1 MKKYLSFH
9 LSFYDLERNYPGTIL
24 TNMTLNTVQMKKMF
38 NDTLGTYIISFSIII
53 TCFIVGCVY
62 EYRLTLI
69 AIGFLIFLLILNF
82 IRKCA
87 KPSDKKQH
95 SRNVD
100 EGTIISETLT
110 NTKTIFAFNFQ
121 QKAKELYLK
130 ANDYIFKKQIMSEF
144 IDGIIIGLTLFA
156 NFAKNAALFAATK
169 KYVLNDTINSDDL
182 TVVQALSGSGFRQIS
197 ILMRDLGDVQKSR
210 SAIKSFYS
218 VINTQSLIP
227 HFAEDNKNKISTSN
241 IKGKIEFKHVYFAYP
256 LNSERVALKDIN
268 MTIMPGEKVA
278 LVGYSGSGKSCLI
291 SLLNRF
297 YDVEPDM
304 GEILIDDINIK
315 DYNLYELRKK
325 IGFAQQE
332 PSIFKTTVLENIR
345 YGKIDATDDECI
357 EAAKKTDS
365 LYLLEK
371 DKENETNEKHQRK
384 KLELSRGEKQKIA
397 MTRIVL
403 KDPVILLL
411 DEVTTGLDKESE
423 NDIRKSLEQLSKNKT
438 TIVITQQFDVIKKC
452 DKIFV
457 LDKGR
462 IVEQGTHDELMKLE
476 KRYYTI
482 YKYSNFG

>member
-1 MKKYLSFH
+1 M
-9 LSFYDLERNYPGTIL
+9 
-24 TNMTLNTVQMKKMF
+24 
-38 NDTLGTYIISFSIII
+38 
-53 TCFIVGCVY
+53 
-62 EYRLTLI
+62 
-69 AIGFLIFLLILNF
+69 
-82 IRKCA
+82 
-87 KPSDKKQH
+87 
-95 SRNVD
+95 
-100 EGTIISETLT
+100 
-110 NTKTIFAFNFQ
+110 
-121 QKAKELYLK
+121 
-130 ANDYIFKKQIMSEF
+130 
-144 IDGIIIGLTLFA
+144 
-156 NFAKNAALFAATK
+156 
-169 KYVLNDTINSDDL
+169 

-197 ILMRDLGDVQKSR
+197 VLMRDLGDVQKSR
-210 SAIKSFYS
+210 GSIKTFYS

-227 HFAEDNKNKISTSN
+227 HLKEDNTDKISPQN

-278 LVGYSGSGKSCLI
+278 LVGYSGCGKNCLI

-325 IGFAQQE
+325 ICYAQQE
-332 PSIFKTTVLENIR
+332 PSIFKTSVLENIR
-345 YGKIDATDDECI
+345 YGKIDATDEECI

-371 DKENETNEKHQRK
+371 EQNENDTNEKHQNK
-384 KLELSRGEKQKIA
+384 KLELSSGEKQKIA
-397 MTRIVL
+397 VTRIVL

-411 DEVTTGLDKESE
+411 DEVTTDLDKESE
-423 NDIRKSLEQLSKNKT
+423 KDIQRSLEKLSQNRT
-438 TIVITQQFDVIKKC
+438 TIIITQQFDVIKKC

-482 YKYSNFG
+482 YKYSK